1 MWQKQER
8 LSDEL
13 LHSRRRVTQ
22 LPPHKTPE
30 KQGAEQGDSPK
41 NVNEVLT
48 ELDALIGL
56 TKVKKLIS
64 ELFAFVEIQKRR
76 QKEKLIN
83 DPQVLHMLFR
93 GNPGTGKTT
102 MARIIGKLFKA
113 MGILPKGHLV
123 EVERADL
130 VGEYI
135 GHTAQKTREMLKK
148 ARGGVMFIDEA
159 YSLARGGDKDFGKE
173 AIDALVKGMEDN
185 KDSLIVV
192 LAGYQDEMDSFI
204 ETNPGLRSRF
214 PIHLDFPDYSTGEL
228 MEIAGMMLQHKQY
241 HMNEA
246 AREELRRV
254 IEIRALRHRHSGNAR
269 LVRNIVEKAIRRQA
283 VRLVSKADTTRDEL
297 MTITREDIVTVTD
310 NIEF

>member
-1 MWQKQER
+1 MWQKQDRITE
-8 LSDEL
+8 EA
-13 LHSRRRVTQ
+13 HHPRRRIIQ
-22 LPPHKTPE
+22 IPPHNAPE
-30 KQGAEQGDSPK
+30 KQGAEQGESSK
-41 NVNEVLT
+41 NIHEVLE
-48 ELDALIGL
+48 ELNSLIGL
-56 TKVKKLIS
+56 ADVKKLIS
-64 ELFAFVEIQKRR
+64 EVYAFVEIQKRR

-83 DPQVLHMLFR
+83 DPQVLHMIFR

-159 YSLARGGDKDFGKE
+159 YSLARGGEKDFGKE

-192 LAGYQDEMDSFI
+192 LAGYQDEMDLFI
-204 ETNPGLRSRF
+204 DTNPGLRSRF
-214 PIHLDFPDYSTGEL
+214 PIHLDFPDYSTREL
-228 MEIAGMMLQHKQY
+228 MEIADMMLQHKQY
-241 HMNEA
+241 RLHA
-246 AREELRRV
+246 AAQEELRR
-254 IEIRALRHRHSGNAR
+254 ILEIQTRRHQHSGNAR
-269 LVRNIVEKAIRRQA
+269 LVRNMVEKAIRQQA
-283 VRLVSKADTTRDEL
+283 VRLVHKENTTRDDL
-297 MTITREDIVTVTD
+297 MSIIREDIVVVTD